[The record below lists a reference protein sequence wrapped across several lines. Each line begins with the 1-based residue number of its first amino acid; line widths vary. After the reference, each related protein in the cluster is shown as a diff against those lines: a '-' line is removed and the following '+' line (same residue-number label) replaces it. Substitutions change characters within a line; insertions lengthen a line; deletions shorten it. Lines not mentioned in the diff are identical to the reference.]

1 MSKKCAR
8 EECGKT
14 VYPIEELK
22 CLDKVWH
29 KQCFKCT
36 VCGMA
41 LNMKNYKGYNKMP
54 YCEPHYPKTKATIV
68 VDTPE
73 MKRLADNTKLQSKV
87 QYTADFE
94 KMKGTKIEIVDDPEL
109 QRHLKNTQVVSK
121 VAYQGELEKKK
132 LMEEVRPQ
140 KEVDEKSDSGISN
153 ASQCIS
159 STNEVFSYY
168 TPYKGFQIYSSDQN
182 NEVTQ
187 LRQVGS
193 IADYDP
199 LNGNWG
205 SATNNNNNYKKQNG
219 ESIKNLTNALQQ
231 TSLASP
237 TKVSNRSDSGVVS
250 PTNTVSTPRFNSK
263 QTGFTVKALYD
274 YTAADNDEVSFLEN
288 DIIVNCQ
295 KVDDGWMTG
304 TVQRTLQWGMLP
316 ANYVEM
322 VKPVKRNIYI
332 K

>member
-8 EECGKT
+8 QECGKT

-73 MKRLADNTKLQSKV
+73 MKRLADNTKFQSKV

-140 KEVDEKSDSGISN
+140 KEIDEKSDSGISN

-159 STNEVFSYY
+159 STNEVN
-168 TPYKGFQIYSSDQN
+168 QA
-182 NEVTQ
+182 
-187 LRQVGS
+187 RQVGS

-199 LNGNWG
+199 INGNWG
-205 SATNNNNNYKKQNG
+205 STNNNNNNNNNIKTNFKKQNG
-219 ESIKNLTNALQQ
+219 KTIENLTDALRQ
-231 TSLASP
+231 TSVTSP
-237 TKVSNRSDSGVVS
+237 TKVTNRVDSGIAS

-274 YTAADNDEVSFLEN
+274 YTAADNDEVSFVEN

-316 ANYVEM
+316 ANYVEI

>member
-8 EECGKT
+8 EDCGKI

-29 KQCFKCT
+29 KPCFKCT
-36 VCGMA
+36 VCGMT

-109 QRHLKNTQVVSK
+109 QRHLKNTQVISK

-159 STNEVFSYY
+159 STNEVAQ
-168 TPYKGFQIYSSDQN
+168 P
-182 NEVTQ
+182 
-187 LRQVGS
+187 RPVGS

-205 SATNNNNNYKKQNG
+205 SMNNNNNNNNIKNLEKQQNG
-219 ESIKNLTNALQQ
+219 SAIKNLTKALKQNSI
-231 TSLASP
+231 TS
-237 TKVSNRSDSGVVS
+237 TTVTNRLDSGVTS
-250 PTNTVSTPRFNSK
+250 PTNNTVSTPRFNSK

-274 YTAADNDEVSFLEN
+274 YNAADRDEVSFQEN

-322 VKPVKRNIYI
+322 VKPIKRNIYI